1 MDGKKRIVGLV
12 ILLLLLFPGGVCGTE
27 IAAEDDSFSVL
38 EDAVEDLDR
47 IMGDHLSLEKLYHDM
62 ISGDFSFSPAAV
74 LSAVQELIFQEL
86 RVSVSLFGQLLLF
99 GVIASV
105 FHVFSQSFSE
115 GGAAKVGQW
124 VIYLAFL
131 LVAVSSF
138 YTAMDIGS
146 DVIYKAADFL
156 YAVFPILL
164 GAFAL
169 TGGAVA
175 SAVVQPTIL
184 MVVTLFLGLLERFF
198 LPLVLIMAVLVIC
211 SNMSPRYSFKKFYGL
226 LRSIFLCALGFLL
239 TIFSGILGWEG
250 FAAATADGLA
260 LKTVKMAT
268 GSFIPIVGGYI
279 ADAFDA
285 ILGAGV
291 LLRSSI
297 GIFGIVAVAVIIIG
311 PALRLL
317 LMSLL
322 FKITAA
328 LLQPFGEDG
337 YVTALSDFSSVIL
350 MLFALVAAAGLL
362 FFFLIFC
369 IVGVSTMTM
378 LFR

>member
-1 MDGKKRIVGLV
+1 MERKKRIIGLIF
-12 ILLLLLFPGGVCGTE
+12 ILLFLLPESICGME
-27 IAAEDDSFSVL
+27 VIDEDDSFGVL
-38 EDAVEDLDR
+38 EEAVEDLDR
-47 IMGDHLSLEKLYHDM
+47 ITGDCLSLEKLYHD
-62 ISGDFSFSPAAV
+62 IINGDFAFSPAAV
-74 LSAVQELIFQEL
+74 LSAVQDLVFQEL
-86 RVSVSLFGQLLLF
+86 RISVSLFGQLLLL
-99 GVIASV
+99 GVIASI
-105 FHVFSQSFSE
+105 FHVFSMSFQE
-115 GGAAKVGQW
+115 GSAAKVGQW

-131 LVAVSSF
+131 FVAVKIF

-156 YAVFPILL
+156 YAVFPVLL

-184 MVVTLFLGLLERFF
+184 TIITLFLGFVERFF
-198 LPLVLIMAVLVIC
+198 LPLVLIMAVLIIC
-211 SNMSPRYSFKKFYGL
+211 SNMSPRYSFKKLYGL
-226 LRSIFLCALGFLL
+226 IRSIFLCALGFLL
-239 TIFSGILGWEG
+239 TIFSGILGLEG

-291 LLRSSI
+291 LIRSSI
-297 GIFGIVAVAVIIIG
+297 GIFGIVAVAVIIIE

-322 FKITAA
+322 FKVTAA
-328 LLQPFGEDG
+328 LLQPLGEDG

-350 MLFALVAAAGLL
+350 MLFALVATAGLL